1 MMNAIEYLKEFRRM
15 CDSNL
20 GCPECP
26 FFYANNGS
34 GLACSNFH
42 KERPEEAVFIVEKW
56 SKENPQK
63 TILQDF
69 LEKHP
74 NARTN
79 DDGIPNL
86 CPCILGYQL
95 DFNPNCFKHNCDKCW
110 NAPLK

>member
-1 MMNAIEYLKEFRRM
+1 MNAIEYLKEWNRM
-15 CDSNL
+15 CGSHIN
-20 GCPECP
+20 GCRKCP
-26 FFYANNGS
+26 ISAVNNGTNKLC
-34 GLACSNFH
+34 GDFQ
-42 KERPEEAVFIVEKW
+42 KYDPEKAVEIVEKW
-56 SKENPQK
+56 SKENPPK

-86 CPCILGYQL
+86 CPCILGYKL

-110 NAPLK
+110 NTQLK